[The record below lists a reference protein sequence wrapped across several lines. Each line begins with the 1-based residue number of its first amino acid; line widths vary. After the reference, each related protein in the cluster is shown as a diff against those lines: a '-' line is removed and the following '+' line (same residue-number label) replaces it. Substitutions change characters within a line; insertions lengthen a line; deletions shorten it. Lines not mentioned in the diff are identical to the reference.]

1 VGQRQATPRPGREI
15 TPVIIGID
23 FDNTIASYD
32 EPMHRL
38 AVEWGLIS
46 SALPQNK
53 KLIRDTV
60 RALPDGESK
69 WRGLQTYSYGPGMR
83 DARPME
89 GMKAFL
95 ADCRARHIPVWIVS
109 HKTEFANFGD
119 PTVNLRAAALDWMER
134 EGLLDSESLG
144 VGRERIFFEDTRE
157 EKIARIKSLEITHF
171 IDDLEETFLENTFPR
186 EVNRIL
192 LARHRPRDISDQW
205 TSFPTWQEIRRHLL
219 AA

>member
-1 VGQRQATPRPGREI
+1 M
-15 TPVIIGID
+15 IIGID

-32 EPMHRL
+32 ELMHRL
-38 AVEWGLIS
+38 AVAWGLIS
-46 SALPQNK
+46 AKLPRNK
-53 KLIRDTV
+53 KLIRDTI

-69 WRGLQTYSYGPGMR
+69 WRGLQTHSYGPGMH
-83 DARPME
+83 DACPME
-89 GMKAFL
+89 GVKEFL
-95 ADCRARHIPVWIVS
+95 ADCRTRHIPVWIVS

-134 EGLLDSESLG
+134 EGLLDSEAFG
-144 VGRERIFFEDTRE
+144 ITRDQVFFEDTRE
-157 EKIARIKSLEITHF
+157 DKVARIKSLKITHF
-171 IDDLEETFLENTFPR
+171 IDDLEETFLENAFPR

-192 LARHRPRDISDQW
+192 LAPHRPRDISHQW